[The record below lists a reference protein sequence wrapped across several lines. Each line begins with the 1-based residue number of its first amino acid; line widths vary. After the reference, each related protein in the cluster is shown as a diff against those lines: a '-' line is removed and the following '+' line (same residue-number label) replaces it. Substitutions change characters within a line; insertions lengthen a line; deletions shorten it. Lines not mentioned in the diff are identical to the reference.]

1 MRSTTTRKPSILQI
15 FQSCTQ
21 AHLQYFVLH
30 LPSRT
35 IPRKPASYNN
45 MTTSKRRD
53 WRTAE
58 DPKSGKT
65 YYYDA
70 ITRETQWRK
79 PLELASRSER
89 QTIEEKEKKQRDFF
103 RSMEKNILIA
113 MDRGEVP
120 GVSTASEDVA
130 KPLRNSPSN
139 LRKKIKKPSLI
150 RTISSMDDTL
160 IAELTKDIGDSKIS
174 SSGMISPDSTTS
186 SFFDSLPQPA
196 QYNSSKKHYSP
207 PPFATTRDLD
217 RAPTFKRTI
226 TPPAGEVSKDL
237 PKPTMAKR
245 NTCGSLYIR
254 STMAAP
260 DKDAA
265 IKVSL
270 FSIVIYCL
278 SH

>member
-1 MRSTTTRKPSILQI
+1 MQILICKTEIIDHEKHLFSNFNPAHKLTYSTLFSSLPTQTNPSKPS
-15 FQSCTQ
+15 SD
-21 AHLQYFVLH
+21 
-30 LPSRT
+30 
-35 IPRKPASYNN
+35 NN

-53 WRTAE
+53 WRSAV
-58 DPKSGKT
+58 DPKSGRT

-70 ITRETQWRK
+70 ISRETQWRK

-89 QTIEEKEKKQRDFF
+89 QKIEEKENKQRDFF
-103 RSMEKNILIA
+103 RSMEKNILKA
-113 MDRGEVP
+113 MDRGHVP
-120 GVSTASEDVA
+120 GVSITNEDVV
-130 KPLRNSPSN
+130 KPLRNSTSN
-139 LRKKIKKPSLI
+139 LRKKLKKPSLI

-160 IAELTKDIGDSKIS
+160 IAELTKDINIS
-174 SSGMISPDSTTS
+174 NSGMISPDSTTS

-196 QYNSSKKHYSP
+196 QFNSSKKQYSP
-207 PPFATTRDLD
+207 PPFATTSDLD

-226 TPPAGEVSKDL
+226 TPPTDEVSKDL

-254 STMAAP
+254 TTMAAP

-270 FSIVIYCL
+270 FL
-278 SH
+278 L

>member
-1 MRSTTTRKPSILQI
+1 
-15 FQSCTQ
+15 
-21 AHLQYFVLH
+21 
-30 LPSRT
+30 
-35 IPRKPASYNN
+35 

-53 WRTAE
+53 WRSAV

-103 RSMEKNILIA
+103 RSMEKNILRA
-113 MDRGEVP
+113 MDRGQVP
-120 GVSTASEDVA
+120 GVSTASEDVV
-130 KPLRNSPSN
+130 KPLRNSTSN

-160 IAELTKDIGDSKIS
+160 IAELTKDIGDTKIS

-196 QYNSSKKHYSP
+196 QFNSSKKQYSP
-207 PPFATTRDLD
+207 PPFATRRDLD
-217 RAPTFKRTI
+217 RAPTLKRTI

-254 STMAAP
+254 TTMAAP

-270 FSIVIYCL
+270 FLIVIYCL
-278 SH
+278 STLKK